1 MTTRLLL
8 AYLLAAHALVGYVA
22 LEVAEDA
29 ALQRRTDAVSED
41 IMLNARR
48 Y

>member
-8 AYLLAAHALVGYVA
+8 AYLLASHALIGYVA
-22 LEVAEDA
+22 WQVEKNE
-29 ALQRRTDAVSED
+29 ALQRRTDAVSLD
-41 IMLNARR
+41 IFLHARR